1 MKENNVENKEENNEN
16 DNEDNNKK
24 SENDLLL
31 VKMNSKNNK
40 RYDYRDI
47 LLLND
52 LDLFYKTG
60 RIPYVFFSH
69 LLCTVLVTII
79 ILTQNE
85 NLNKLMQQARAIQSS
100 FYLQDDTSTPTLDY
114 PRNYYYTKLETFSD
128 NLMKLINNI
137 YNINSTIDF
146 DINFENQDNIK
157 MYTKFRRN
165 SNYDEYNYPYFF
177 EIHKDENPL
186 LNYFDGDYSKIRAF
200 LSKVDELSIQL
211 KYKYDRLDYDVCQLI
226 NLNLVF
232 DTSKISYIKYQP
244 KFEYTNCDFT
254 FGTIKS
260 GLKESFS
267 IFSLLLILS
276 AVIEEF
282 FILKK
287 ILSIIKI
294 VFYLKENLSQE
305 DILEDFSNEQLFLR
319 TGENKWDLITNKD
332 IFSLF
337 PKWLFLFVLTG
348 ILNTIGGISFLF
360 VPFLNQLNRIIF
372 GFGAF
377 FNWISFAYYFHSNKK
392 YIIFYRTLFKSMYEY
407 KFLFTT
413 FVVLFTG
420 FCLLNLNIYCHSDK
434 YYDGFQGTFV
444 TVFAATLGDIL
455 IDIWYSTFIYNPI
468 VTLFLGFVMFV
479 VFLGNHIRVMFTV
492 TQESFQLANLE
503 TQKSWLDKNFDYKDY
518 LNQQFNINNV
528 EEGEGSTGSGEKKKK
543 DFIIDDA
550 WMRAVLNLDDMNKLE
565 TIDLNNL
572 KVKGLNIE
580 AVVKYLKKLRK
591 NNRNKK
597 ISKEIYQEILEEDG
611 NTEMEK
617 LDGKNKQIGRAF
629 KNIEKMFYKMF
640 LHIQKDNYY
649 NNKEKFIE
657 ICQQSLEK
665 LDRFKQEVLLD

>member
-1 MKENNVENKEENNEN
+1 MKENSEDIEENSKNTN
-16 DNEDNNKK
+16 
-24 SENDLLL
+24 ENDLLL
-31 VKMNSKNNK
+31 IKMDSKRVK

-60 RIPYVFFSH
+60 QIPYVFFSH
-69 LLCTVLVTII
+69 LLCTVLVTLI

-100 FYLQDDTSTPTLDY
+100 FYLNEETNTPTLDY
-114 PRNYYYTKLETFSD
+114 PRTYFYTKLDTFSE

-146 DINFENQDNIK
+146 YVNFENKDNIK

-165 SNYDEYNYPYFF
+165 SGCYEGRCPNFF
-177 EIHKDENPL
+177 DIHKGENPL
-186 LNYFDGDYSKIRAF
+186 EKYFDGDNAKIRAF

-211 KYKYDRLDYDVCQLI
+211 KYKYDRLDYGVCQLI
-226 NLNLVF
+226 NLNLIF
-232 DTSKISYIKYQP
+232 DTSRISFIKYQP
-244 KFEYTNCDFT
+244 KFEYTNCDVSFN
-254 FGTIKS
+254 TIKS

-267 IFSLLLILS
+267 IFSLILIIS
-276 AVIEEF
+276 AVVEEF

-287 ILSIIKI
+287 ILSIVKI
-294 VFYLKENLSQE
+294 VFYLKENLSKE

-319 TGENKWDLITNKD
+319 TGETKWDLITNKD

-337 PKWLFLFVLTG
+337 PQWLFLFVLTG

-360 VPFLNQLNRIIF
+360 VPFLNELNRIIF

-377 FNWISFAYYFHSNKK
+377 FSWIAFAYYFQSDKK
-392 YIIFYRTLFKSMYEY
+392 YNLFYRTLFKSMYEY
-407 KFLFTT
+407 KFLLVT
-413 FVVLFTG
+413 FIILFTG

-455 IDIWYSTFIYNPI
+455 IDIWYSTFIHNPI

-503 TQKSWLDKNFDYKDY
+503 TKKSWLDKNFDYKDY
-518 LNQQFNINNV
+518 LNQQFNITNV
-528 EEGEGSTGSGEKKKK
+528 DEGEGSTSGSSGGGEKNKK

-591 NNRNKK
+591 DNRNKK
-597 ISKEIYQEILEEDG
+597 ISKEIYREILEEDG

-629 KNIEKMFYKMF
+629 KNIEKMFYKMY
-640 LHIQKDNYY
+640 LHTKQSNND
-649 NNKEKFIE
+649 NKERFIE

-665 LDRFKQEVLLD
+665 LAIFKQDVLTD

>member
-1 MKENNVENKEENNEN
+1 MKENNENNEN
-16 DNEDNNKK
+16 D
-24 SENDLLL
+24 LLL
-31 VKMNSKNNK
+31 IKMDSKKVKK
-40 RYDYRDI
+40 YDYRDI

-52 LDLFYKTG
+52 LDLFHKTG
-60 RIPYVFFSH
+60 QIPYVFFSH
-69 LLCTVLVTII
+69 LFCTVLVTLI

-100 FYLQDDTSTPTLDY
+100 FYLGDDTNTPTLDY
-114 PRNYYYTKLETFSD
+114 PRSYYYTKLDTFSD
-128 NLMKLINNI
+128 NLMELIDNI

-146 DINFENQDNIK
+146 DIYFENQDNIK
-157 MYTKFRRN
+157 MYIKFRRN
-165 SNYDEYNYPYFF
+165 SNIYNYPYFF
-177 EIHKDENPL
+177 DIHKGENPL
-186 LNYFDGDYSKIRAF
+186 EKYFDSDNNKIRAF

-211 KYKYDRLDYDVCQLI
+211 KYKYDRLDYGVCQMI

-232 DTSKISYIKYQP
+232 DTSRISFIKYQP
-244 KFEYTNCDFT
+244 KFEYTNCEVNFE
-254 FGTIKS
+254 TIKS

-267 IFSLLLILS
+267 IFSLLLIIS
-276 AVIEEF
+276 AVVEEI

-305 DILEDFSNEQLFLR
+305 DILEDFTNEQLFLR
-319 TGENKWDLITNKD
+319 TGETKWDLITNKD

-337 PKWLFLFVLTG
+337 PQWLFLFVLTG
-348 ILNTIGGISFLF
+348 ILNTIGGISFFF
-360 VPFLNQLNRIIF
+360 VPFLNELNRIIL

-392 YIIFYRTLFKSMYEY
+392 YNLFYRTLFKSMYEY
-407 KFLFTT
+407 KFLLVT
-413 FVVLFTG
+413 FIVLFTG

-434 YYDGFQGTFV
+434 FYDGLQGTFV

-455 IDIWYSTFIYNPI
+455 IDIWYSTFVNNPI
-468 VTLFLGFVMFV
+468 VTLLLGFVMFV

-503 TQKSWLDKNFDYKDY
+503 TKKSWLDKNFDYKDY
-518 LNQQFNINNV
+518 LNQQFNINNM
-528 EEGEGSTGSGEKKKK
+528 EEGEGSTGSGEKNKK

-572 KVKGLNIE
+572 KVKGLNLE
-580 AVVKYLKKLRK
+580 VVVKYLKKLRK
-591 NNRNKK
+591 DNRNKK
-597 ISKEIYQEILEEDG
+597 ISKEIYREILEEDG

-617 LDGKNKQIGRAF
+617 LDGKNKQIGRTF

-640 LHIQKDNYY
+640 LHIKQNNEY
-649 NNKEKFIE
+649 NKEKFIE

-665 LDRFKQEVLLD
+665 LARFKQEVLLD

>member
-1 MKENNVENKEENNEN
+1 MKENNEDIEENNK
-16 DNEDNNKK
+16 NNN
-24 SENDLLL
+24 ENDLLL
-31 VKMNSKNNK
+31 IKMDSKKIK

-60 RIPYVFFSH
+60 QIPYVFFSH
-69 LLCTVLVTII
+69 LLCTVLVTLI
-79 ILTQNE
+79 ILTQNQ

-100 FYLQDDTSTPTLDY
+100 FYLNEDTNTPTLDY
-114 PRNYYYTKLETFSD
+114 PRNYFYTKLDTFSD

-146 DINFENQDNIK
+146 YVNFENNDNIK

-165 SNYDEYNYPYFF
+165 SGCNEGGCPNFF
-177 EIHKDENPL
+177 DIHKDENPL
-186 LNYFDGDYSKIRAF
+186 EKYFDGDYTKIRTF

-211 KYKYDRLDYDVCQLI
+211 KYKYDRLDYGACQLI

-232 DTSKISYIKYQP
+232 DTSRISFIKYQP
-244 KFEYTNCDFT
+244 KFEYTNCEVSFN
-254 FGTIKS
+254 TIKS

-267 IFSLLLILS
+267 IFSLILIIS
-276 AVIEEF
+276 AVVEEF

-287 ILSIIKI
+287 ILSIVKI
-294 VFYLKENLSQE
+294 VFYLKENLSKE

-319 TGENKWDLITNKD
+319 TGETKWDLITNKD

-337 PKWLFLFVLTG
+337 PQWLFLFVLTG

-360 VPFLNQLNRIIF
+360 VPFLNELNRIIF

-377 FNWISFAYYFHSNKK
+377 FSWISFAYYFHSDKK
-392 YIIFYRTLFKSMYEY
+392 YNLFYRTLFKSMYEY
-407 KFLFTT
+407 KFLLVT
-413 FVVLFTG
+413 FIILFTG

-455 IDIWYSTFIYNPI
+455 IDIWYSTFIHNPI
-468 VTLFLGFVMFV
+468 ITLFLGFVMFV
-479 VFLGNHIRVMFTV
+479 VFMGNHIRVMFTV

-503 TQKSWLDKNFDYKDY
+503 TKKSWLDKNFDYKDY
-518 LNQQFNINNV
+518 LNQQFNINNMD
-528 EEGEGSTGSGEKKKK
+528 EGEGSTSSSSGEKNKK

-591 NNRNKK
+591 DNRNKK
-597 ISKEIYQEILEEDG
+597 ISKEIYREILEEDG

-629 KNIEKMFYKMF
+629 KNIEKMFYKMYI
-640 LHIQKDNYY
+640 HTKQGNND
-649 NNKEKFIE
+649 NKEKLIE
-657 ICQQSLEK
+657 ICKQSLEK
-665 LDRFKQEVLLD
+665 LAVFKEEVLLD